1 LGFAGKSKSVTLTR
15 AQLATR
21 WITPTVAE
29 TPFEVVEGY
38 NERWWNHL
46 LTQGERSEWFSF
58 LDVDGTEVAR
68 AESIPEAHIG
78 RTYAGVSTPAE
89 GFVQIAFL
97 EVPEGTRRR
106 GVGREAVRLLQEAHP
121 GRQLA
126 AFSEHA
132 DEFWGAL
139 GWQRHTRLN
148 RNPQRY
154 RPLFVSPA
162 GVR

>member
-1 LGFAGKSKSVTLTR
+1 LTR
-15 AQLATR
+15 AQLATC
-21 WITPTVAE
+21 WISPNVAE
-29 TPFEVVEGY
+29 TPFEVVEGF
-38 NERWWNHL
+38 NERWWNRCL
-46 LTQGERSEWFSF
+46 KRGERSEWFSF

-78 RTYAGVSTPAE
+78 SAYAGVSTPAE
-89 GFVQIAFL
+89 GFVEIAFL
-97 EVPEGTRRR
+97 EVQEGTRRR
-106 GVGREAVRLLQEAHP
+106 GVGREAVRLLKEAHP

-139 GWQRHTRLN
+139 GWQRHIRLN
-148 RNPQRY
+148 RNPQLY